1 MFRER
6 LKNPNMPYLAK
17 KGLKK
22 KILGIHTRFSGHTVL
37 FLEKV
42 SVSIGTRS
50 GTGSTCEE
58 IKSSEKLL
66 GTIPQN
72 KSSVTGYRSGSDRI

>member
-22 KILGIHTRFSGHTVL
+22 KILGMIHTRFSGHT

-42 SVSIGTRS
+42 SASLPDLEPAQLVMKYKVATSYYVPQNKTS
-50 GTGSTCEE
+50 GTGT
-58 IKSSEKLL
+58 
-66 GTIPQN
+66 
-72 KSSVTGYRSGSDRI
+72 